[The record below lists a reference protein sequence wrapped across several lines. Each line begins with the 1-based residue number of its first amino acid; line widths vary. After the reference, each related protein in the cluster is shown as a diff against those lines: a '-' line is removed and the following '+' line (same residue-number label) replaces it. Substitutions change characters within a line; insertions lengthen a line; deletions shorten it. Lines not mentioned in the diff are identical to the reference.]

1 MNYINE
7 IFSRFDNHFS
17 WLFLAFMLVAFLIGF
32 FTAWLMRRYD
42 VTRLKTENTTY
53 GAENIRLTKAN
64 AELTDR
70 EVLVQAELRKSR
82 EDYDLLTIARKQVEH
97 DKSNLESEIVALK
110 GDNAAS
116 ERLIRQLDEEVL
128 ALKTQLANTSVS
140 SNEGLDA
147 QILELQG
154 YLDQCNATRA
164 ELEAQLS
171 MGAPAALPAAEPT
184 PQPVI
189 EAPVAEVPVAD
200 DAEVDFTQEH
210 VEGELDEFDSALSMA
225 RGALE
230 QSGFYNDVPREE
242 LEDPDA
248 VLAGLEDDALQAQG
262 FASRGI
268 AEAVVETP
276 AFTDEEKAEFEAAF
290 NSISIPEHD
299 DDGDLPMP
307 VEPPVSA
314 PRGIEKRSKEE
325 AIASLQGFFGERLA
339 VATEAEKD
347 DLKLIVGVGPFIE
360 EKLNEIGIYTYDQI
374 IQFDDEMIDVVTDAI
389 EFFPGRIQRDNW
401 VEQARVLRDSKA

>member
-128 ALKTQLANTSVS
+128 ALKTQLAYTSVS
-140 SNEGLDA
+140 SNAGS
-147 QILELQG
+147 I
-154 YLDQCNATRA
+154 TR
-164 ELEAQLS
+164 LS
-171 MGAPAALPAAEPT
+171 
-184 PQPVI
+184 
-189 EAPVAEVPVAD
+189 
-200 DAEVDFTQEH
+200 
-210 VEGELDEFDSALSMA
+210 
-225 RGALE
+225 R
-230 QSGFYNDVPREE
+230 
-242 LEDPDA
+242 
-248 VLAGLEDDALQAQG
+248 
-262 FASRGI
+262 
-268 AEAVVETP
+268 
-276 AFTDEEKAEFEAAF
+276 
-290 NSISIPEHD
+290 
-299 DDGDLPMP
+299 PM
-307 VEPPVSA
+307 
-314 PRGIEKRSKEE
+314 
-325 AIASLQGFFGERLA
+325 
-339 VATEAEKD
+339 
-347 DLKLIVGVGPFIE
+347 
-360 EKLNEIGIYTYDQI
+360 
-374 IQFDDEMIDVVTDAI
+374 
-389 EFFPGRIQRDNW
+389 
-401 VEQARVLRDSKA
+401 